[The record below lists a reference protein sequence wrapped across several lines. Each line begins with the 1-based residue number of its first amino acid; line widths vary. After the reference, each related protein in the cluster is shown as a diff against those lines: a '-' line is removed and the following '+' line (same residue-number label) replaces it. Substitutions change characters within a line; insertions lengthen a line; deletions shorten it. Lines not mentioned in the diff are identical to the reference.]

1 MGLVPNLPAKKFETS
16 AEPTDII
23 LSLVG
28 TTSLGFNLF
37 LGGSMAVGK
46 ELEPTQRGIAFST
59 ISALEVSVLILIVGA
74 GTAEETTGGFS
85 IQALA
90 NLIES
95 LIGKAGVYIFA
106 IGFIA
111 AALSS
116 MLAVPLGAALTAES
130 VFSQCREELD
140 DKEEEE
146 EDVATELENKLLDHK
161 ITLEISK
168 DEEAM
173 NSDEPAGED
182 ESEQREPLKRKSDEE
197 TGEEEDEVPPMASPE
212 HLTLLPSPYTSLIP
226 GSLPAMR
233 LQQAA
238 LQIAA
243 QVAKKEGKELKKLPR
258 PAYWTIITGMVI
270 ISTLVIALDGEHM
283 IDDCFGDA
291 IASLV
296 TSHLSLESDA
306 KFWYPASLI
315 FTQGLT
321 TFPQRATFLW
331 IGKRKGLIRKQNACA
346 QFSLILAS
354 T

>member
-1 MGLVPNLPAKKFETS
+1 MGLIPNLPPKKFETS

-85 IQALA
+85 IQALS

-95 LIGKAGVYIFA
+95 LIGTVGVYVFA

-130 VFSQCREELD
+130 VFSQCREELEE
-140 DKEEEE
+140 KEEEE
-146 EDVATELENKLLDHK
+146 DATTELENKLLDHK
-161 ITLEISK
+161 KISEMSK
-168 DEEAM
+168 DAEAAGG
-173 NSDEPAGED
+173 SEPGAAGE
-182 ESEQREPLKRKSDEE
+182 EEQREPLKKSEEE

-258 PAYWTIITGMVI
+258 PAYWSIITGMVL
-270 ISTLVIALDGEHM
+270 ISTLVIALDGEQM
-283 IDDCFGDA
+283 MTCCLTQLPL
-291 IASLV
+291 S
-296 TSHLSLESDA
+296 SSLSL
-306 KFWYPASLI
+306 
-315 FTQGLT
+315 T
-321 TFPQRATFLW
+321 TA
-331 IGKRKGLIRKQNACA
+331 
-346 QFSLILAS
+346 
-354 T
+354 

>member
-1 MGLVPNLPAKKFETS
+1 MGLIPNLPPKKFETS

-85 IQALA
+85 IQALS

-140 DKEEEE
+140 EKEEEE
-146 EDVATELENKLLDHK
+146 DAATTELENKLLDHK
-161 ITLEISK
+161 IVLEMSK
-168 DEEAM
+168 DEEAAGD
-173 NSDEPAGED
+173 SEPVAAGGED
-182 ESEQREPLKRKSDEE
+182 SQQREPLKKTDEE
-197 TGEEEDEVPPMASPE
+197 TGEEDDEVPPMASPE

-258 PAYWTIITGMVI
+258 PAYWSIITGMVL
-270 ISTLVIALDGEHM
+270 ISTLVIALDGE
-283 IDDCFGDA
+283 
-291 IASLV
+291 
-296 TSHLSLESDA
+296 
-306 KFWYPASLI
+306 
-315 FTQGLT
+315 Q
-321 TFPQRATFLW
+321 
-331 IGKRKGLIRKQNACA
+331 
-346 QFSLILAS
+346 IL
-354 T
+354 

>member
-1 MGLVPNLPAKKFETS
+1 MFRLAMGLIPNLPPKKFETS

-85 IQALA
+85 IQALS

-95 LIGKAGVYIFA
+95 LIGKVGVYVFA

-130 VFSQCREELD
+130 VFSQCREELEE
-140 DKEEEE
+140 KEEEE
-146 EDVATELENKLLDHK
+146 DATTELENKLLDHK
-161 ITLEISK
+161 KISEMSK
-168 DEEAM
+168 DAEAAGG
-173 NSDEPAGED
+173 SEPGAAGE
-182 ESEQREPLKRKSDEE
+182 EEQREPLKKSEEE

-258 PAYWTIITGMVI
+258 PAYWSIITGMVL
-270 ISTLVIALDGEHM
+270 ISTLVIALDGEQM
-283 IDDCFGDA
+283 MTCCLTQLPL
-291 IASLV
+291 S
-296 TSHLSLESDA
+296 SSLSL
-306 KFWYPASLI
+306 
-315 FTQGLT
+315 T
-321 TFPQRATFLW
+321 TA
-331 IGKRKGLIRKQNACA
+331 
-346 QFSLILAS
+346 
-354 T
+354 